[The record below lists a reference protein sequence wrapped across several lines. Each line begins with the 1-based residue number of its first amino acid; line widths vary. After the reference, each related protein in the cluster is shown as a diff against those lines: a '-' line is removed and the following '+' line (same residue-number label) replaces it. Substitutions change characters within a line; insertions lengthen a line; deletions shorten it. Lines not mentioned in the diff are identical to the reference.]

1 MRLVTKPWRREVRTV
16 GNVCLML
23 LPLLAVLASAC
34 GGEGTGTTT
43 RQPVTTATRQPT
55 ATVRAEPSVGTRLS
69 AVSADGSVE
78 FEILVTSESTFE
90 LPSVVVK
97 IDPELS
103 CDPETTLRPM
113 KVTLSPSE
121 VGAISEG
128 ELEFR
133 GSQAISIVS
142 QDLDFDLITMVST
155 LEGSDGLSINGRFTA
170 AERAQGV
177 LRFTGGPVL
186 SARFV
191 PSGGGPAEDVTLTC
205 DTGEIAWTAQA
216 SPHTEGTFTGEV
228 IAGPCEPGD
237 EYESAGPDL
246 AVCKDL
252 DRDSGVQCE
261 TGTPPFRVLPAED
274 YVCFY
279 SPELAAESGE
289 CEPGDR
295 YLPPDEG
302 GYASCLDVDGDSG
315 VRCEG
320 NNIPFRVL
328 PSQEYVCT
336 YSPELGPGGVGVP
349 EFIPLTGCAPGETV
363 AHDGTSYRCVEEG
376 SLQDRQPCFEPGQ
389 HYVMPSG
396 QTFIC
401 GTTGPSLPP

>member
-1 MRLVTKPWRREVRTV
+1 MPLFGPPNIEKLKEKRDVK
-16 GNVCLML
+16 GL
-23 LPLLAVLASAC
+23 LKALALAAILLATAC
-34 GGEGTGTTT
+34 GGG
-43 RQPVTTATRQPT
+43 RQPAAAPTPTREPTT
-55 ATVRAEPSVGTRLS
+55 TVRAEPSVGTRLS
-69 AVSADGSVE
+69 AVSADGSLE

-90 LPSVVVK
+90 LPSVGVK

-103 CDPETTLRPM
+103 CDPETTFEPI

-128 ELEFR
+128 KLEFR
-133 GSQAISIVS
+133 GSHVISIVS
-142 QDLDFDLITMVST
+142 QDLDFDLITIVST

-177 LRFTGGPVL
+177 LHFTGGPVL
-186 SARFV
+186 SSSFV

-216 SPHTEGTFTGEV
+216 SPETEATPTGE
-228 IAGPCEPGD
+228 IIGGPCEPGD
-237 EYESAGPDL
+237 EYESAGSNL
-246 AVCKDL
+246 TTCKDL
-252 DRDSGVQCE
+252 DRDSGVRCE
-261 TGTPPFRVLPAED
+261 TGNPPFRVLPAEE

-279 SPELAAESGE
+279 SPERPASESGE
-289 CEPGDR
+289 CEPGDL

-302 GYASCLDVDGDSG
+302 QSATCLDADGDSG

-328 PSQEYVCT
+328 PSQEYACT
-336 YSPELGPGGVGVP
+336 YSPALGPGGVGVP
-349 EFIPLTGCAPGETV
+349 EFIPITGCTPGETV
-363 AHDGTSYRCVEEG
+363 THGGTSYRCVAEG
-376 SLQDRQPCFEPGQ
+376 SLEDGQPCAGLGQ

-396 QTFIC
+396 QTFVC
-401 GTTGPSLPP
+401 TTTVPFTSP